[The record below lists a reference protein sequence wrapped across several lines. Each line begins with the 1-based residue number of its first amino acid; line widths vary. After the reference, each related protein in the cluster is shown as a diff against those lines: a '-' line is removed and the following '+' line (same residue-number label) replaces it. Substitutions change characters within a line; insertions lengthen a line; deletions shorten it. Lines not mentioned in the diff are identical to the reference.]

1 MEATAHGRAK
11 VFQADRDIVIRT
23 INIRAG
29 KSVPLVAALLVAVPL
44 AVLVLSFVPVGQV
57 LGSRGGVTWL
67 VVGMGASAAASLP
80 LRREWQ
86 RLRRARLSTSPELR
100 QRLAEQMEAA
110 AENLAHEVR
119 RECEREEAVRR
130 LSHPQPL
137 AVRWLTAEAFSDHWA
152 SIRAGESD
160 EPLDLAGVSRD
171 VAALY
176 SRVPSG
182 RLLMLGPAGSGKSVL
197 ALRLALECL
206 TLRQPGAPVPVTAIG
221 HHLLDQLLP
230 ALYADRPEE
239 ALRHLSY
246 LAARLES
253 RGEQDLAWWRLG
265 WVSRVVGRAVGALI
279 ASAVV
284 VGAVRYLFGS
294 AQVDLVEGT
303 ALPVWLVCAVLGLAG
318 ALGLVVSFPELPC
331 TPRFF
336 SRPKSFVRL
345 LLTVILPIGG
355 LLMLAG
361 AAMGVPA
368 LVVPCSLPVAGLT
381 LANLFPRLP
390 EAAASSPRE
399 AFRSDRRVTMV
410 SLGLANIAR
419 FNTPVLLAAGV
430 CALPVAM
437 LLTWRD
443 SGGRDVVGAGDWAVA
458 VGASALALVV
468 LGASLSAWSAA
479 VASRVWPW
487 LTGRLPWD
495 VPGLLDDAHRRG
507 ILRQAGMVYRFRHLT
522 LQQRLAA
529 QAAHVPF
536 HRVPSAAAG
545 RIRLLAR
552 KAAAALLTG
561 TTLLGGVAM
570 CTVTA
575 ALPGAPGP
583 RLSVPPACELLSPV
597 EFQNVLSA
605 SLHQGDSVT
614 PAGRPCMWLQD
625 RDRELR
631 WQSAFLQVEGYG
643 PRGGKS
649 AVQAAEWHFSA
660 ATDQDYQTSRMTRRV
675 VGLGNEAITTV
686 AERNPAVTVVA
697 RVDNLILTLELIP
710 EPTDAFTTDDEVQRS
725 AGAAERLLYLA
736 LERLGPPGTPA
747 AG

>member
-206 TLRQPGAPVPVTAIG
+206 TLRQPGAPVPVILRLALWDPTTEGFAAWAVRR
-221 HHLLDQLLP
+221 LAADYP
-230 ALYADRPEE
+230 A
-239 ALRHLSY
+239 
-246 LAARLES
+246 LAARSVGGS
-253 RGEQDLAWWRLG
+253 RIGEELLT
-265 WVSRVVGRAVGALI
+265 GALI

-419 FNTPVLLAAGV
+419 FNAPVLLAVGV

-458 VGASALALVV
+458 VGASALALMV